1 MTIAQTSMI
10 AASLA
15 ILVYVAIVT
24 TGTLTTQNNKA
35 ASLQQAEAD
44 AAMRDQIETN
54 LNYIHESDT
63 NRASLTVLLGGHT
76 LGKDEFILL
85 YDSTPYATKG
95 HVALNLPCDSQNP
108 RNPLFQVLVGRAPD
122 LTPMSLGYLEQI
134 SSAPD
139 MCVYHTQ
146 FGFGDPVTD
155 VVLKNVSGGEVSFK
169 GPHSVVITTH
179 ESYIPTAPSFKDIQH
194 RQGY

>member
-1 MTIAQTSMI
+1 MI

-15 ILVYVAIVT
+15 ILVYIAVVT
-24 TGTLTTQNNKA
+24 TGTLTTQNNKD

-44 AAMRDQIETN
+44 AARRNQIETN
-54 LNYIHESDT
+54 LDYIHESDT

-108 RNPLFQVLVGRAPD
+108 RNPMFQVLVGRAPD

-134 SSAPD
+134 SSAPE

-155 VVLKNVSGGEVSFK
+155 LVLKNVSGGEVSFR

-179 ESYIPTAPSFKDIQH
+179 ESYIPTVPSYKDILHQ
-194 RQGY
+194 QGY